1 MNSFNLEQ
9 LKPGTYFT
17 SDVMLDKTFLLL
29 TNSIPL
35 SEGMIK
41 ALQDWDFKQIF
52 TDGSESSS
60 VIASSL
66 SQTTTE
72 VDIDEL
78 TSSSDK
84 PTYDAATA
92 AKIEEV
98 KKSLENAETI
108 DLEDIGKEPA
118 IEKDAEIKRMAVV
131 TNIYNDYVNFI
142 SQVYT
147 RYATHK
153 ELDLEALSNKV
164 KDLCIFIKEN
174 KRFVLRIQPNQEAK
188 AKEFLISHSMRSTV
202 YAIII
207 GMQLRLPLSNLIEL
221 GVSCILHEIGMI
233 RLPPQLY
240 ITDRTLN
247 ASDKKLICTHPLI
260 SYNILQEFKFPLK
273 ICLGVLEHHE
283 RENGSGY
290 PRHLGSEQ
298 ISNYAK
304 IIGVACSFEAI
315 TAPRHYKSAQS
326 TYEAMVDM
334 LKNNKQYYDE
344 NVIKALL
351 YSLSLFPIGGYV
363 YLSNGRI
370 AQVVDVNPE
379 NPKNPIVQVLSM
391 DKSTKV
397 EVIQTSDNDI
407 KIVRALTL
415 EETSDVLKAQ
425 KDLENKS

>member
-1 MNSFNLEQ
+1 MNSFNIEQ

-78 TSSSDK
+78 TDSSDK
-84 PTYDAATA
+84 PTYDPATA

-108 DLEDIGKEPA
+108 DIDDIGKEPA

-131 TNIYNDYVNFI
+131 TNIYNDYVHFI

-298 ISNYAK
+298 ISTYAK

-370 AQVVDVNPE
+370 GQVVDVNPE
-379 NPKNPIVQVLSM
+379 DPKNPVVQLLSI
-391 DKSTKV
+391 DKTTKV
-397 EVIQTSDNDI
+397 EVIQTSDKDI
-407 KIVRALTL
+407 KIVRALTP
-415 EETSDVLKAQ
+415 EETTDVLKAQ